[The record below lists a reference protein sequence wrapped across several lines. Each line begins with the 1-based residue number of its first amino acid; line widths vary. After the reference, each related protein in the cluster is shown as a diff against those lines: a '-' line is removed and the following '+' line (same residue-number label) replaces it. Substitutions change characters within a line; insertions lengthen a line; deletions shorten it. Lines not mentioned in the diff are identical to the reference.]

1 MRLRDLIRGL
11 GIQGDADPKL
21 EITGLAHDSR
31 ETKPGDLFVGWQGE
45 RYDGRDFLAAVA
57 KRGARAALVSVPAP
71 ADCPLPCLT
80 ASDPHALLAPLAA
93 RFFAHPDSEL
103 TMVGVTGTNG
113 KSTVSTLAADILNEA
128 GHPAGII
135 GTLGYRYAD
144 LERKGGRTTP
154 EANELFELLR
164 SMRTAGA
171 EAVSM
176 EVSSHSLA
184 LGRVAELS
192 FDVAVFTNLTR
203 DHLDFHHDLESYFL
217 SKRRLF
223 KQLKPHARGVI
234 GVDDPYGRRL
244 RQEWPASVTFSADPA
259 GQADIRP
266 LEVTLDLE
274 GIRGTLVT
282 PRGPLTFDC
291 RLLGA
296 YNLQNLLAAVGVG
309 EGLHLSQEAIATA
322 LKRREP
328 LAGRMQPIV
337 AGQDFPVLI
346 DYAHTDAAL
355 AAALG
360 SLRQL
365 SERKI
370 ALVFGC
376 GGDRD
381 RGKRPLMGKVAG
393 QLADLPILTSD
404 NPRSENPAEIISEV
418 EEGLKRSGNRAYR
431 VVPDRRD
438 AIRRAIGIAGPEWT
452 VMIAGK
458 GHETVQ
464 LVGNEELPFSD
475 EAEAMRALEERFGSR
490 TAG

>member
-11 GIQGDADPKL
+11 GVQGAVDPEL
-21 EITGLAHDSR
+21 EITGLEHDSR
-31 ETKPGDLFVGWQGE
+31 KTEPGDLFVGWQGE
-45 RYDGRDFLAAVA
+45 RYDGRDFLAAA
-57 KRGARAALVSVPAP
+57 ATGGARAALVSAPAP
-71 ADCPLPCLT
+71 ADSPIPCLT

-103 TMVGVTGTNG
+103 TTVGVTGTNG
-113 KSTVSTLAADILNEA
+113 KSTVAALAADILNET
-128 GHPAGII
+128 GRPAGII
-135 GTLGYRYAD
+135 GTLGYRFAD
-144 LERKGGRTTP
+144 LEVEGGRTTP
-154 EANELFELLR
+154 EASELFELLR

-203 DHLDFHHDLESYFL
+203 DHLDFHHDLENYFL

-234 GVDDPYGRRL
+234 GIDDPYGRRL
-244 RQEWPASVTFSADPA
+244 RQEWPASITFSADSSA
-259 GQADIRP
+259 LADIRP

-274 GIRGTLVT
+274 GIRGTLIT
-282 PRGPLTFDC
+282 PRGPLVFDC

-296 YNLQNLLAAVGVG
+296 YNLRNLLAAVGVG
-309 EGLHLSQEAIATA
+309 EALHLPHEAIAAA
-322 LKRREP
+322 LKRRQP
-328 LAGRMQPIV
+328 LAGRMQPI
-337 AGQDFPVLI
+337 AADQDFPVVI

-365 SERKI
+365 SNRKI

-381 RGKRPLMGKVAG
+381 RGKRPLMGRVAG
-393 QLADLPILTSD
+393 ELADLPILTSD
-404 NPRSENPAEIISEV
+404 NPRSEDPAKIISEV
-418 EEGLKRSGNRAYR
+418 EEGLKRTGNRAYR
-431 VVPDRRD
+431 VVPDRRE
-438 AIRRAIGIAGPEWT
+438 AIRRAIGVAGPEWA

-464 LVGNEELPFSD
+464 LVGNEEIPFSD
-475 EAEAMRALEERFGSR
+475 EEEAVRALEERFGSR